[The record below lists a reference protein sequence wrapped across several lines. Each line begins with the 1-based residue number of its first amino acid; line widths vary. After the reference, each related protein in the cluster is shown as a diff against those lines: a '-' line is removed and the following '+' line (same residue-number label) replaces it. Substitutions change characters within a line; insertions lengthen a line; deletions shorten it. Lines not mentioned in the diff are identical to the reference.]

1 LRAFKRVAPEAR
13 CSRDAAASAALASRR
28 RWAAGV
34 RQGLG
39 AQPALRADPR
49 RAALLLVGLAVLAAP
64 AQALDD
70 VPASGSNF
78 GRVGLLEMPNARF
91 RPDGTIEAG
100 SAARR
105 QRNFWFANFQALPF
119 LETTFRITD
128 RLNGTTGHGTSTD
141 RAFDL
146 KLRVWEENAWR
157 PALAIGLQD
166 VIGTGLYQGEYI
178 AASKRFWSVD
188 ATLGMG
194 WGRLA
199 TGNDVRNPLGYGYS
213 YFDTRPRSVGQGGT
227 VALNSLFRGRNAGIF
242 AGLEWSVP
250 AIDTPLGAIEG
261 LRAKVEYSADALRD
275 ERGGY
280 PARTTNLRGEAVSR
294 FNAGLNWQPNRHVDV
309 GLSFVH
315 GTDLLLRASLRLNPD
330 DPPELPRRPPPP
342 MYPRPNPVA
351 ESILPPEPRPS
362 WRDRV
367 MQAAAGYDGT
377 LRLGADDAEGE
388 ATRNAAL
395 ARRLF
400 PALRDAG
407 FLPIAFD
414 ISGEDARITVSGG
427 RYRTL
432 AQVTG
437 RVVRAAQP
445 ILPPE
450 VERIHLTWE
459 RDGAVVA
466 RLITMREAFE
476 NLARGRGSAE
486 ELLHATQLLPAI
498 AEPNGT
504 AIRTIPPRF
513 SWGIAPA
520 LNLQVGDAQTSLRWQ
535 AGVAAGGR
543 LELGWNLAVAGSVQQ
558 NIAGNLDGGLP
569 SDSLLPH
576 VRSDFARY
584 ARTDTP
590 TIPALYLER
599 LWNPAPDVYARVT
612 GGMLEPMFGGISTEV
627 LWRPHDR
634 SWALGLDVNYVA
646 QRDYA
651 QRFGSLGY
659 SVATGHVSVYADL
672 PVWNV
677 YTVVRAGRYLAGDWG
692 GTIEV
697 GRRFD
702 SGIEIG
708 GFATFTNVSS
718 RDFGEGSFDKG
729 IYLRV
734 PFDFFGVG
742 TRNRASVNLRPV
754 QRDGGQRLAVDNA
767 LWDVSRDGRG
777 DALRRGYEGFG
788 R

>member
-1 LRAFKRVAPEAR
+1 MPSDAGRGLRPLGFAAPMAR
-13 CSRDAAASAALASRR
+13 
-28 RWAAGV
+28 
-34 RQGLG
+34 LG
-39 AQPALRADPR
+39 GWS
-49 RAALLLVGLAVLAAP
+49 ALLLLGFTLITAP
-64 AQALDD
+64 ARALDE
-70 VPASGSNF
+70 VPASGSDF

-100 SAARR
+100 VALRR
-105 QRNFWFANFQALPF
+105 QRNFWFVNFQALPF

-128 RLNGTTGHGTSTD
+128 RLDGSTGQGTTTD

-146 KLRVWEENAWR
+146 KLRLWEENAWR
-157 PALAIGLQD
+157 PALAVGLQD

-178 AASKRFWSVD
+178 VASKRFWSVD

-199 TGNDVRNPLGYGYS
+199 SGNDIRNPLGYGNS
-213 YFDTRPRSVGQGGT
+213 YFDRRPRSVGQGGT
-227 VALNSLFRGRNAGIF
+227 VALNSLFRGRQAGIF

-250 AIDTPLGAIEG
+250 PIPTPFGEIEG

-280 PARTTNLRGEAVSR
+280 PARITGLRGEAASR
-294 FNAGLNWQPNRHVDV
+294 FNAGLSWQPNRHVDV

-315 GTDLLLRASLRLNPD
+315 GTDLLLRASLRLDPH
-330 DPPELPRRPPPP
+330 DPPALPRRPPPP

-351 ESILPPEPRPS
+351 ETLESEPPRPG

-367 MQAAAGYDGT
+367 MQAAAGYEGT

-388 ATRNAAL
+388 ATRNAMI

-400 PALRDAG
+400 PALREAG

-414 ISGEDARITVSGG
+414 LRGEDARIAVSGG

-437 RVVRAAQP
+437 RVLRAAQP
-445 ILPPE
+445 VLPPE

-466 RLITMREAFE
+466 RLVTIREAFE
-476 NLARGRGSAE
+476 NLARARGSAE
-486 ELLHATQLLPAI
+486 EILHATTLLPAF
-498 AEPNGT
+498 AEPPGES
-504 AIRTIPPRF
+504 AIRTVPPRF
-513 SWGIAPA
+513 SWGIAPT
-520 LNLQVGDAQTSLRWQ
+520 LNLQVGDAQTSLRWL

-543 LELGWNLAVAGSVQQ
+543 LELGWNTAIAGSVAQTV
-558 NIAGNLDGGLP
+558 AGNLDGGLP
-569 SDSLLPH
+569 SDSRLPH

-599 LWNPAPDVYARVT
+599 IWNLAPDVYARVT
-612 GGMLEPMFGGISTEV
+612 GGLLEPMFGGVSAEV

-634 SWALGLDVNYVA
+634 SWALGLDLNYVA
-646 QRDYA
+646 QRDYR
-651 QRFGSLGY
+651 QRFGALGY
-659 SVATGHVSVYADL
+659 SVATGHVSLYADL

-677 YTVVRAGRYLAGDWG
+677 YTVLRAGRYLAGDWG

-702 SGIEIG
+702 SGIEVG
-708 GFATFTNVSS
+708 GFATFTDVSR

-729 IYLRV
+729 IYIRV

-754 QRDGGQRLAVDNA
+754 QRDGGQRLAVDNP
-767 LWDVSRDGRG
+767 LWDVARDGRE
-777 DALRRGYEGFG
+777 DALRRGYEWFG